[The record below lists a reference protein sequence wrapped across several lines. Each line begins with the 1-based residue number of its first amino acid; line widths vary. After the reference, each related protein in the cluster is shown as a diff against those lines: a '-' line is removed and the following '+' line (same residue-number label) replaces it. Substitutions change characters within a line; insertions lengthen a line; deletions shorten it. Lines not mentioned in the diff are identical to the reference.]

1 MVKEVKPVSFFNSPQ
16 EAMRCL
22 NEHTTKIKL
31 ENRRLRHTLLNLI
44 RKSRA
49 LNEQKIELEEQKK
62 TLLREKQ
69 YAEDL
74 KTIRSTRQHQVYKK
88 LGLEEGAAAL
98 GSEGDYDALSQIEEE
113 N

>member
-1 MVKEVKPVSFFNSPQ
+1 MTSHWFKLLFIFQ

-44 RKSRA
+44 RKTRA
-49 LNEQKIELEEQKK
+49 LNEQKVELDEQKK

-74 KTIRSTRQHQVYKK
+74 KVIRSTRQHQVYNK
-88 LGLEEGAAAL
+88 LGLEQGAD
-98 GSEGDYDALSQIEEE
+98 GGEEE
-113 N
+113 PEDL

>member
-1 MVKEVKPVSFFNSPQ
+1 
-16 EAMRCL
+16 MRCL

-49 LNEQKIELEEQKK
+49 LNEQRIELEDQQK

-88 LGLEEGAAAL
+88 LGISEEDL
-98 GSEGDYDALSQIEEE
+98 PMGDHGEYDSLSQIEEE

>member
-1 MVKEVKPVSFFNSPQ
+1 MS
-16 EAMRCL
+16 CL

-31 ENRRLRHTLLNLI
+31 ENRRLRHALLNLI

-49 LNEQKIELEEQKK
+49 LNEQKVELEEQKK

-74 KTIRSTRQHQVYKK
+74 KTIRSTRQHKIQNA
-88 LGLEEGAAAL
+88 LGLDVTPNPEQFDISEEK
-98 GSEGDYDALSQIEEE
+98 
-113 N
+113 

>member
-1 MVKEVKPVSFFNSPQ
+1 
-16 EAMRCL
+16 MRCL

-49 LNEQKIELEEQKK
+49 LNEQKVELEEQRKI
-62 TLLREKQ
+62 LHREKQ

-74 KTIRSTRQHQVYKK
+74 KIIRRTQQRKDKTS
-88 LGLEEGAAAL
+88 GEPGMDGDIEGNL
-98 GSEGDYDALSQIEEE
+98 FYE
-113 N
+113 

>member
-1 MVKEVKPVSFFNSPQ
+1 M
-16 EAMRCL
+16 

-49 LNEQKIELEEQKK
+49 LNEQKGELEEQRKV
-62 TLLREKQ
+62 LQREKQ

-74 KTIRSTRQHQVYKK
+74 KVIRNIKQQQ
-88 LGLEEGAAAL
+88 GQAAAIK
-98 GSEGDYDALSQIEEE
+98 DATSSGE
-113 N
+113 

>member
-1 MVKEVKPVSFFNSPQ
+1 
-16 EAMRCL
+16 L

-49 LNEQKIELEEQKK
+49 LNEQKGELEEQRKV
-62 TLLREKQ
+62 LQREKQ

-74 KTIRSTRQHQVYKK
+74 KVIRNIKQQQ
-88 LGLEEGAAAL
+88 GQAAAIK
-98 GSEGDYDALSQIEEE
+98 DATSSGE
-113 N
+113 

>member
-1 MVKEVKPVSFFNSPQ
+1 
-16 EAMRCL
+16 MRCL

-49 LNEQKIELEEQKK
+49 LNEQKIELEEQSK
-62 TLLREKQ
+62 TLQREKQ

-74 KTIRSTRQHQVYKK
+74 KIIRSTRQQKVYN
-88 LGLEEGAAAL
+88 AL
-98 GSEGDYDALSQIEEE
+98 GIETGYAEGYDEGYTGDETSD
-113 N
+113 